1 MEIVVLCGGESSER
15 AVSLRSGERVAKAL
29 RDRGHSVLTVDYRQD
44 PLEGWLIARL
54 RCADAVFLA
63 LHGGAG
69 EDGSLQAELEEWGI
83 YHYTGSAPAGAGLAM
98 DKDAAKRAVAA
109 MGVPIPQG
117 VVLRQGVQK
126 PQPPGFPAVIK
137 PLCGGS
143 SVGLRFLQ
151 SEQEYAAL
159 EVSESLLCERFLSGR
174 EFTVGVL
181 DGQALPV
188 VEICPVGG
196 VYDYHHKYTPG
207 ATEELCPAPITAEQS
222 DSLQSLARV
231 IFASLGLRDIARIDF
246 REDERGQPYFLE
258 ANVTPGMT
266 ATSLLP
272 LAAHAEGIDFPELC
286 ECLAYLASKRKIPN
300 A

>member
-29 RDRGHSVLTVDYRQD
+29 RDKGHSVLLVDYRQD

-83 YHYTGSAPAGAGLAM
+83 YHYTGSGPEGAALAM
-98 DKDAAKRAVAA
+98 DKAAAKRAVLAL
-109 MGVPIPQG
+109 GVPTADG
-117 VVLRQGVQK
+117 LVLRRGEPK
-126 PQPPGFPAVIK
+126 PPLDDFPAVIK
-137 PLCGGS
+137 PLYGGS

-151 SEQEYAAL
+151 NEEEYEAL
-159 EVSESLLCERFLSGR
+159 RVSEALLCERFLPGR

-181 DGQALPV
+181 GGHALPV

-207 ATEELCPAPITAEQS
+207 ATEELCPAPLTASESEQ
-222 DSLQSLARV
+222 LQAFACV
-231 IFASLGLRDIARIDF
+231 IFAALGLRDLARIDF
-246 REDERGQPYFLE
+246 RADGQGMPHFLE

-272 LAAHAEGIDFPELC
+272 LAAHAEGIEFPTLC
-286 ECLAYLASKRKIPN
+286 EQLAYLAARRKSSDT
-300 A
+300 